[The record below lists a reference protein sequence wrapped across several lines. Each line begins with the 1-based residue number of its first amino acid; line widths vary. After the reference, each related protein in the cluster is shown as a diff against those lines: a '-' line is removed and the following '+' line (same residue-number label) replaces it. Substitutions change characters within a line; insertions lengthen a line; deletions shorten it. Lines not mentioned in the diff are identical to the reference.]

1 MMFFG
6 FYYGIY
12 ASSIFKVIAGDKL
25 NDNILTLAGA
35 IGCISNGISR
45 LVWAIA

>member
-12 ASSIFKVIAGDKL
+12 ATSVFKVIAGDSIDDK
-25 NDNILTLAGA
+25 ITTLAGA

-45 LVWAIA
+45 LGWAIA